1 MLWEFGSTIWN
12 LNLFGKS
19 FPTNVL
25 KGRVN
30 SMTNG
35 TQSLDRAAE
44 LLSLVVRSES
54 PVTYT
59 KIVDQAGMARSTTSR
74 LLQGLERNGLL
85 ERDRDGAFRGGALF
99 AHYATRFDR
108 VEALVAAANPT
119 LERIAEATGE
129 AVNLAVARGD
139 TVVQVAQIDST
150 YMLGAMDWVGVDVP
164 PHTSALGKVLYAFG
178 SLPLPKGRLEQ
189 VTPNTITEPK
199 TLAKE
204 LDVVRKQG
212 YAITCSELEEGLD
225 GLATPVFGP
234 DRRITAALGA
244 SGPAFRIE
252 GSVTQFAELMIDES
266 DRLSKLLER
275 RARNTTTMKGSR
287 K

>member
-1 MLWEFGSTIWN
+1 
-12 LNLFGKS
+12 
-19 FPTNVL
+19 
-25 KGRVN
+25 
-30 SMTNG
+30 MTSG

-44 LLSLVVRSES
+44 LLSLVVRSDS

-59 KIVDQAGMARSTTSR
+59 DIVDQTGLARSTTSR

-129 AVNLAVARGD
+129 TVNLAVARGD
-139 TVVQVAQIDST
+139 TVVQVSQIDST
-150 YMLGAMDWVGVDVP
+150 YMLGAMNWVGMDVP
-164 PHTSALGKVLYAFG
+164 PHTSSLGKVMYAFG

-189 VTPNTITEPK
+189 STPNTITEPK

-204 LDVVRKQG
+204 LEVIRKRG
-212 YAITCSELEEGLD
+212 FAMTKGELEEGLD

-234 DRRITAALGA
+234 DRHIIAALGV

-252 GSVTQFAELMIDES
+252 ESAPQFAELMIEES
-266 DRLSKLLER
+266 NRLSTLLAR
-275 RARNTTTMKGSR
+275 RARNTTTLKGSR